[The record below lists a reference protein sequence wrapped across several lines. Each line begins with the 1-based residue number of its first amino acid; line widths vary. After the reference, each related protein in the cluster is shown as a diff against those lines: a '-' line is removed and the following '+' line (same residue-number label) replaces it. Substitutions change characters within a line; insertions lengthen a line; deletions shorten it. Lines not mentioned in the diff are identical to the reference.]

1 MNVDHIH
8 ALQQFFRVT
17 RIPHGKIKP
26 GICQRQA
33 GAADDVFFLVLVID
47 IAEGKDEDIMPGPF
61 EKLLVD
67 LDVVCDPADV
77 RFVAVNHH
85 SDSHTDMLRHGRMN
99 VKVRGVVEYNPLGVP

>member
-1 MNVDHIH
+1 MNMYNIH
-8 ALQQFFRVT
+8 ALQEFFRVA
-17 RIPHGKIKP
+17 RIPHGKIEP

-33 GAADDVFFLVLVID
+33 GTADNVFFLVLIIN
-47 IAEGKDEDIMPGPF
+47 IAEGKDENIMPGSF

-67 LDVVCDPADV
+67 LDVVCDPADI

-85 SDSHTDMLRHGRMN
+85 SDSHTAMLRHGRMN